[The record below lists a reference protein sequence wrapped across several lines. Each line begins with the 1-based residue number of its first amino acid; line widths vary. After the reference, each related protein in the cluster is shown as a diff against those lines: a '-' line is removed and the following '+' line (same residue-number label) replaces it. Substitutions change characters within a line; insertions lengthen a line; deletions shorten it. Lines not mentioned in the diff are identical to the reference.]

1 MLIFFSKFIIPVFIW
16 QDIFI
21 QRKVELFMEQV
32 IREER
37 VMMTAEEVA
46 EELQIKKGMAYK
58 LIREWNEELKA
69 RGKLTIR
76 GRINRE
82 YFKQKVSC

>member
-1 MLIFFSKFIIPVFIW
+1 
-16 QDIFI
+16 
-21 QRKVELFMEQV
+21 MEQV